1 MNPFR
6 IALLNMQEGRAR
18 TLVSVIGVAF
28 TVFLM
33 LMQLGFLGAVVQTA
47 TQLYD
52 HLDFDL
58 LLVSS
63 EYATLRNPGTVPR
76 FRLALARGA
85 PGVQTVLPLGV
96 TRGMWHG
103 PHAGDHSLPPS
114 RSVICVLGV
123 DPATLGQVFADPDR
137 YLFRDPQEAA
147 SAGSAL
153 SRAGTILLDRTSRP
167 EFGAREQ
174 RRPGST
180 TEMNS
185 TVVEIVGEYEIGTGF
200 DYNGMLLTSEETFQ
214 TITGRPGSEV
224 SLGLVKL
231 APGTAPEQARE
242 PVQEAVGP
250 AVRVLTREQIN
261 ESECDYWVK
270 QTSVG
275 QFFGLG
281 VLVAL
286 VVGCIFVYQMFAGEI
301 RSRMPALATAK
312 AMGYTNRF
320 IDGVVFSKALLLAL
334 LGFFPGLA
342 LALAFYKLTHHI
354 ASIPIAMTLE
364 RAATVLGL
372 TFLMCLCSG
381 MLAVRKA
388 HTADPAELF

>member
-6 IALLNMQEGRAR
+6 LAWLNMLEGRVR
-18 TLVSVIGVAF
+18 TLVSLTGVAF

-33 LMQLGFLGAVVQTA
+33 LMQLGFLGAVVRTA

-58 LLVSS
+58 LLVSG
-63 EYATLRNPGTVPR
+63 EYATRNPGTLDR
-76 FRLALARGA
+76 GRLALAREVD
-85 PGVQTVLPLGV
+85 GVQTVLPLGV
-96 TRGMWHG
+96 SRGLWHG
-103 PHAGDHSLPPS
+103 PHTGDHSLPPH
-114 RSVICVLGV
+114 RSVICMLGV

-137 YLFRDPQEAA
+137 SLFRDSRDLA

-153 SRAGTILLDRTSRP
+153 TRGGTILLDRTSRP
-167 EFGAREQ
+167 EFGTPEQ

-180 TEMNS
+180 TEMNDA
-185 TVVEIVGEYEIGTGF
+185 VVEIVGEFEIGTGF

-214 TITGRPGSEV
+214 TLTGRPGSEV
-224 SLGLVKL
+224 SFGLVKL
-231 APGTAPEQARE
+231 APGAALEQARQA
-242 PVQEAVGP
+242 VQDAVGP
-250 AVRVLTREQIN
+250 TVRVFTRQQLN

-286 VVGCIFVYQMFAGEI
+286 IVGVIFVYQMIAGEI
-301 RSRMPALATAK
+301 RSRLPEYATAK
-312 AMGYTNRF
+312 AIGYPNRF
-320 IDGVVFSKALLLAL
+320 LGGVVLSQALLLAL

-342 LALAFYKLTHHI
+342 VALAFYKLTHDV
-354 ASIPIAMTLE
+354 ASIPIAMTLG
-364 RAATVLGL
+364 RAAGVMGL

-381 MLAVRKA
+381 LLAVRRTR
-388 HTADPAELF
+388 TANPADLF

>member
-1 MNPFR
+1 MNPLQ
-6 IALLNMQEGRAR
+6 IAWLNMREGRAR
-18 TLVSVIGVAF
+18 TLISVIGVAF

-33 LMQLGFLGAVVQTA
+33 LMQLGFLGAVVRTA

-63 EYATLRNPGTVPR
+63 EYATLRNPGTMPR

-114 RSVICVLGV
+114 RSVICILGV
-123 DPATLGQVFADPDR
+123 DPATLGEVFADPTRD
-137 YLFRDPQEAA
+137 LFCDPRDLA

-153 SRAGTILLDRTSRP
+153 NRAGTIFLDRTSRP
-167 EFGAREQ
+167 EFGALDQ

-180 TEMNS
+180 TEMNN
-185 TVVEIVGEYEIGTGF
+185 TAVEIAGEFEIGTGF
-200 DYNGMLLTSEETFQ
+200 DYMGMLLTSEETFQ
-214 TITGRPGSEV
+214 TITGRAGSEV
-224 SLGLVKL
+224 SFGLAKL
-231 APGTAPEQARE
+231 APGIAPEQARQV
-242 PVQEAVGP
+242 VQEAVGP
-250 AVRVLTREQIN
+250 TVRVLTREQLN
-261 ESECDYWVK
+261 DSEIDYWVK

-281 VLVAL
+281 VVVAL
-286 VVGCIFVYQMFAGEI
+286 VVGCIFVYQMMAGEI
-301 RSRMPALATAK
+301 RNRMAAFATAK
-312 AMGYTNRF
+312 ALGYPNRF
-320 IDGVVFSKALLLAL
+320 LDGVVLAKALLLAL

-342 LALAFYKLTHHI
+342 LALAFYKLTRDVG
-354 ASIPIAMTLE
+354 SIPIAMTPG
-364 RAATVLGL
+364 RAVGVLGL
-372 TFLMCLCSG
+372 TFVMCLCSG
-381 MLAVRKA
+381 LLAVRKV
-388 HTADPAELF
+388 HTADPADLF

>member
-1 MNPFR
+1 MNPFH
-6 IALLNMQEGRAR
+6 IALLNMMEGRVR
-18 TLVSVIGVAF
+18 TLVSATGVAF

-33 LMQLGFLGAVVQTA
+33 LMQLGFLGAVVRTA

-63 EYATLRNPGTVPR
+63 EYATLRNPGTLPR
-76 FRLALARGA
+76 GRLALAREVD
-85 PGVQTVLPLGV
+85 GVQTVLPVGV
-96 TRGMWHG
+96 SRGMWHG
-103 PHAGDHSLPPS
+103 PHAGDHSLPTR
-114 RSVICVLGV
+114 RSVIFLVGV
-123 DPATLGQVFADPDR
+123 DPATLGQVFAEPDR
-137 YLFRDPQEAA
+137 NLFRDSQDRA

-153 SRAGTILLDRTSRP
+153 TRGGTILLDRTSRS
-167 EFGAREQ
+167 EFGTPEQ

-180 TEMNS
+180 TEMNNS
-185 TVVEIVGEYEIGTGF
+185 VVEVVGEFEIGTGF

-231 APGTAPEQARE
+231 APGTAPEQARQA
-242 PVQEAVGP
+242 VQDAVGP
-250 AVRVLTREQIN
+250 TVRVFTREQID

-301 RSRMPALATAK
+301 RNRMPALATAK
-312 AMGYTNRF
+312 ALGYTNRYV
-320 IDGVVFSKALLLAL
+320 DGVVLSKALLLAL

-342 LALAFYKLTHHI
+342 LALAFYKLTHEV
-354 ASIPIAMTLE
+354 ASIPIAMTLA

-372 TFLMCLCSG
+372 TFLMCMCSG
-381 MLAVRKA
+381 LLAVRKA

>member
-1 MNPFR
+1 MNPFQ
-6 IALLNMQEGRAR
+6 IAWLNMMEGRAR
-18 TLVSVIGVAF
+18 TLISLIGVAF

-33 LMQLGFLGAVVQTA
+33 LMQLGFLGAVVRTA

-58 LLVSS
+58 LLVSK
-63 EYATLRNPGTVPR
+63 EYASRNPGTLTR
-76 FRLALARGA
+76 GRLALAREVN
-85 PGVQTVLPLGV
+85 GVQTVLPLGV

-103 PHAGDHSLPPS
+103 PQSGDHSLPPH
-114 RSVICVLGV
+114 RSVIFMLGV

-137 YLFRDPQEAA
+137 YLFRDSRDLA

-153 SRAGTILLDRTSRP
+153 TRGGTILLDRTSRP
-167 EFGAREQ
+167 EFGTPEQ
-174 RRPGST
+174 RRPGSM
-180 TEMNS
+180 TEMNNAA
-185 TVVEIVGEYEIGTGF
+185 VEIVGEFEIGTGF

-214 TITGRPGSEV
+214 NLTGRPGSEV
-224 SLGLVKL
+224 SFGLVKL
-231 APGTAPEQARE
+231 APGTAPEQARQA
-242 PVQEAVGP
+242 VQDAVGP
-250 AVRVLTREQIN
+250 TVRVLTREQIN

-275 QFFGLG
+275 KFFDLG

-286 VVGCIFVYQMFAGEI
+286 IVGVIFVYQMAAGEI

-354 ASIPIAMTLE
+354 ASIPIAMTLA

-372 TFLMCLCSG
+372 TFLMCLCSSL
-381 MLAVRKA
+381 LAVRKA
-388 HTADPAELF
+388 HTADPADLF

>member
-1 MNPFR
+1 MNPLQ
-6 IALLNMQEGRAR
+6 IAWLNMMEGRAR
-18 TLVSVIGVAF
+18 TLISLIGVAF

-33 LMQLGFLGAVVQTA
+33 LMQLGFLGAVVRTA

-58 LLVSS
+58 LLVSG
-63 EYATLRNPGTVPR
+63 EYATLRNPGTLPR
-76 FRLALARGA
+76 GRLALAREVD
-85 PGVQTVLPLGV
+85 GVQTVLPVGV
-96 TRGMWHG
+96 SRGLWHG
-103 PHAGDHSLPPS
+103 PHSGDHSLPPD
-114 RSVICVLGV
+114 RSVIFMLGV
-123 DPATLGQVFADPDR
+123 DPATLDQVFADPDR
-137 YLFRDPQEAA
+137 YLFRDSRDRAA
-147 SAGSAL
+147 AGSAL
-153 SRAGTILLDRTSRP
+153 TRSGTILLDRTSRP
-167 EFGAREQ
+167 EFGAPEQ

-231 APGTAPEQARE
+231 APGTAPEQVQKA
-242 PVQEAVGP
+242 VQEAVGP
-250 AVRVLTREQIN
+250 TVRVLTREQIN
-261 ESECDYWVK
+261 ESETDYWVK

-275 QFFGLG
+275 MFFGVG
-281 VLVAL
+281 VLVAFI
-286 VVGCIFVYQMFAGEI
+286 VGSIFVYQMFAGEI

-320 IDGVVFSKALLLAL
+320 LDALVLSKALLLAL

-342 LALAFYKLTHHI
+342 LALAFYKLTHHV
-354 ASIPIAMTLE
+354 ASIPIGMTLE

-381 MLAVRKA
+381 LLAVRKA